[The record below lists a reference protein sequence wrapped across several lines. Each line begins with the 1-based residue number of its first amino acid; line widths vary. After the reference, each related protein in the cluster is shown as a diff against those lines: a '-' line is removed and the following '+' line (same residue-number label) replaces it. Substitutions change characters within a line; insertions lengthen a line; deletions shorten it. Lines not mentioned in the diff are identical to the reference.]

1 MKHAPHSPAPPTT
14 VELLIR
20 PDGQVLAHNLSP
32 AMAAVLA
39 EFNPEDAT
47 MRARAAC
54 LKSSPPPRPDNNRP
68 ASPPRG
74 SNPSS
79 PVDPSAP

>member
-32 AMAAVLA
+32 TMAAVLA
-39 EFNPEDAT
+39 ELNPEDAT

-54 LKSSPPPRPDNNRP
+54 MKSSPPPEPTKRPLSRP
-68 ASPPRG
+68 SGP
-74 SNPSS
+74 NPGF
-79 PVDPSAP
+79 PLDPLAP